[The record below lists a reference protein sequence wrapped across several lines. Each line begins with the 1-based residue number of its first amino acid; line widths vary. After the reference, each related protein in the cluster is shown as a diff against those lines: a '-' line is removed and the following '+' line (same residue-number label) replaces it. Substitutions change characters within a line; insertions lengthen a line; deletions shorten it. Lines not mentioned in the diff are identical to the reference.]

1 MFSVTEQEGTMNIMR
16 VVCRRIILVVLFLCG
31 MQAGSQIAPTVKA
44 SNDIA
49 VVVNANN
56 GFNKLSLED
65 LRKILLG
72 ERTFW
77 IGNVRVALVLRQQG
91 VRERD
96 QVLEV
101 LLKMTNADFEK
112 IWQAKMFRGEASAVP
127 LAVPSNGMVNEYV
140 ADVPGAISFVVGKN
154 LRSDLKV
161 LKIDGKLP
169 GEPGYLI
176 K

>member
-1 MFSVTEQEGTMNIMR
+1 MR
-16 VVCRRIILVVLFLCG
+16 L
-31 MQAGSQIAPTVKA
+31 GSQIAPAIKA

-56 GFNKLSLED
+56 PFNTLTSED

-72 ERTFW
+72 ERRFW
-77 IGNVRVALVLRQQG
+77 KGNVQVALILRQEG
-91 VRERD
+91 VPERD
-96 QVLEV
+96 RVLQDI
-101 LLKMTNADFEK
+101 LKMSNADFER
-112 IWQAKMFRGEASAVP
+112 IWQAKMFRGEASALP
-127 LAVPSNGMVNEYV
+127 LAVPSNGMVSEYV
-140 ADVPGAISFVVGKN
+140 ADTPGAISFVVGKN
-154 LRSDLKV
+154 LPPDLKV

>member
-1 MFSVTEQEGTMNIMR
+1 MNTTR
-16 VVCRRIILVVLFLCG
+16 VVCRRFVLVVAFLCWG
-31 MQAGSQIAPTVKA
+31 MRLGSQIAPAIKA

-56 GFNKLSLED
+56 PFNTLTSED

-72 ERTFW
+72 ERRFW
-77 IGNVRVALVLRQQG
+77 KGNVQVALILRQEG
-91 VRERD
+91 VPERD
-96 QVLEV
+96 RVLQDI
-101 LLKMTNADFEK
+101 LKMSNADFER
-112 IWQAKMFRGEASAVP
+112 IWQAKMFRGEASALP
-127 LAVPSNGMVNEYV
+127 LAVPSNGMVSEYV
-140 ADVPGAISFVVGKN
+140 ADTPGAISFVVGKN
-154 LRSDLKV
+154 LPPDLKV